1 MLRIGPNASSD
12 EQSAINI
19 RTDTQRIGVQKNPT
33 GEYILDVSGSI
44 NCDSIFVGGS
54 EFTGSGGG
62 VWTQDASNNIS
73 YSLGNVGIG
82 TTDPSYA
89 LDVSGDMRASG
100 DLYTN
105 GDLYADSDLYASG
118 DLYTTDGDL
127 FLTGDISMEGDVL
140 TTGDMVLDG
149 SMVIGKSSFD
159 SSGYALDVSG
169 DVQIVGGVGVSGE
182 LTVGGDVSANAFY
195 GDGSNLSGISS
206 GWVGTATSDLDM
218 GAYNITNTGYV
229 GINTSTNT
237 TYALRV
243 NNIGATQISSGGY
256 TAYYIR
262 RNYNSLQSG
271 TGQQIDTA
279 IYALGSI
286 WCTSDVGSLSD
297 ARIKKDIVDMSDNEA
312 LELLRQIKPK
322 KYKYIDDIGRT
333 NDVVY
338 GYIAQEVKEVIPYAV
353 KTTADFIPN
362 IYELV
367 EVSGNVLNF
376 QSFHTDQLDPSSNTL
391 KLYDYNDKEIIVSIE
406 SILGDNAVS
415 INEDLSAADMSNN
428 ALFCYGQEVED
439 LHHLTKERIN
449 VVAVSALQ
457 ELDTQVQTL
466 QAEKDALQTELTDLK
481 SLLQS
486 KGLLD

>member
-1 MLRIGPNASSD
+1 MIPNLNRAL
-12 EQSAINI
+12 
-19 RTDTQRIGVQKNPT
+19 K
-33 GEYILDVSGSI
+33 SI
-44 NCDSIFVGGS
+44 I
-54 EFTGSGGG
+54 T
-62 VWTQDASNNIS
+62 
-73 YSLGNVGIG
+73 
-82 TTDPSYA
+82 
-89 LDVSGDMRASG
+89 
-100 DLYTN
+100 
-105 GDLYADSDLYASG
+105 
-118 DLYTTDGDL
+118 
-127 FLTGDISMEGDVL
+127 
-140 TTGDMVLDG
+140 
-149 SMVIGKSSFD
+149 
-159 SSGYALDVSG
+159 
-169 DVQIVGGVGVSGE
+169 IV
-182 LTVGGDVSANAFY
+182 
-195 GDGSNLSGISS
+195 
-206 GWVGTATSDLDM
+206 
-218 GAYNITNTGYV
+218 
-229 GINTSTNT
+229 
-237 TYALRV
+237 R
-243 NNIGATQISSGGY
+243 
-256 TAYYIR
+256 
-262 RNYNSLQSG
+262 
-271 TGQQIDTA
+271 
-279 IYALGSI
+279 
-286 WCTSDVGSLSD
+286 
-297 ARIKKDIVDMSDNEA
+297 
-312 LELLRQIKPK
+312 LEIKPK

-466 QAEKDALQTELTDLK
+466 QAEKDALQTELTELK
-481 SLLQS
+481 ALLQS

>member
-1 MLRIGPNASSD
+1 MLRIGPNAASD

-19 RTDTQRIGVQKNPT
+19 IQDTQRVGIQKDPT
-33 GEYILDVSGSI
+33 GEYILDVSGAI
-44 NCDSIFVGGS
+44 NCDAIFVDGAQLSASSGSGLAGVWTQDGTTGDISYGGGNVS
-54 EFTGSGGG
+54 ISGDLHVIGDISGYIYNDTNYTTSTASLVSYSSTGSSLAG

-89 LDVSGDMRASG
+89 LDVSG
-100 DLYTN
+100 
-105 GDLYADSDLYASG
+105 
-118 DLYTTDGDL
+118 
-127 FLTGDISMEGDVL
+127 E
-140 TTGDMVLDG
+140 
-149 SMVIGKSSFD
+149 
-159 SSGYALDVSG
+159 
-169 DVQIVGGVGVSGE
+169 VQIVGGLGVSGE

-439 LHHLTKERIN
+439 LHHLTKE
-449 VVAVSALQ
+449 
-457 ELDTQVQTL
+457 
-466 QAEKDALQTELTDLK
+466 
-481 SLLQS
+481 
-486 KGLLD
+486 